1 MSKFQ
6 LFDAVSLTE
15 PIALADRKIAPPET
29 AGAIVVRASRP
40 YMICDTGETPV
51 HHLRLKYSL
60 TTKSAIAFPGL
71 GTDVKQGLNV
81 H

>member
-15 PIALADRKIAPPET
+15 LIALADRKIAPPET

-40 YMICDTGETPV
+40 YIIC
-51 HHLRLKYSL
+51 
-60 TTKSAIAFPGL
+60 
-71 GTDVKQGLNV
+71 GLNI

>member
-40 YMICDTGETPV
+40 YMICDTGVSPV
-51 HHLRLKYSL
+51 HHLRFKYSL
-60 TTKSAIAFPGL
+60 TTKSAIAFPNAGN
-71 GTDVKQGLNV
+71 GC
-81 H
+81 

>member
-15 PIALADRKIAPPET
+15 PIAQNILFHC
-29 AGAIVVRASRP
+29 G
-40 YMICDTGETPV
+40 TGETPV

-60 TTKSAIAFPGL
+60 TTKSALASQRWEWMLNKVKILIGNKK
-71 GTDVKQGLNV
+71 TDRPNHHPNQLLA
-81 H
+81 